1 MLRQPNQALGDV
13 ADLQDCP
20 LCDGDGF
27 QLEEVWMGGEH
38 SHEHEVP
45 CYACAG
51 RGFVVEL
58 VCGRCGH
65 LEHAHPEDA
74 VHDHRICTRCGHDA
88 PNYLWLP
95 MGGEDQQKREETA

>member
-1 MLRQPNQALGDV
+1 MLTQPRYTLGDMTEPC
-13 ADLQDCP
+13 DCP

-27 QLEEVWMGGEH
+27 QLEEVWVCGEP

-51 RGFVVEL
+51 RGQVVEL
-58 VCGRCGH
+58 VCGRCGER
-65 LEHAHPEDA
+65 EHAHPDDS
-74 VHDHRICTRCGHDA
+74 VDDHRICAHCGQDA

-95 MGGEDQQKREETA
+95 MGGEVHHNEETA